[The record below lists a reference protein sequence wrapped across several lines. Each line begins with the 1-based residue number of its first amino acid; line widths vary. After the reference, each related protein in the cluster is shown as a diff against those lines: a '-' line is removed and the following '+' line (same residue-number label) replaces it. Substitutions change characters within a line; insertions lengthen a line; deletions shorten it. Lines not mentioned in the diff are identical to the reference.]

1 MTRASYHLTV
11 LGLLGVMTVGG
22 LGTRWDPETA
32 RAGGAPSPVPIAS
45 SRIVFPGVPSVQA
58 APRVEPSA
66 QAASRAEPPARQLV
80 PKSQPISPTPKDEKP
95 LAIAPSTPP
104 LAPRAQV
111 RWVQNFRPTELFAGP
126 EPGAPSLGQAPQF
139 SSFHLLE
146 TGASD
151 RLKLFDPGKGNGTLP
166 RQVWASS
173 QDFGPAGSPRPEFE
187 LAAGGGPDPRTNQ
200 QVPTRVGQEW
210 PTNPTA
216 ELAVAL
222 DGESGGLLYG
232 KDAHKRLAPASLT
245 KIMTAIV
252 AIERGNPQDKVAID
266 VDSRTMWESTVM
278 GLTPGESLALETL
291 LYGLM
296 LPSGNDAALAIARH
310 VGGSEA
316 RFVDLMNEKVKAL
329 GLQDTQ
335 FRNPHGLDAE
345 GHYSSAYDM
354 AIMARYAMQSPLF
367 QSLSGAQHWQA
378 EGYDLWNLNKLLGH
392 YPGADGVKV
401 GFTDNAGRC
410 LVASATRDGHR
421 VFVTVIRSHDPAGD
435 SRALLDYAFQN
446 FKW

>member
-1 MTRASYHLTV
+1 
-11 LGLLGVMTVGG
+11 
-22 LGTRWDPETA
+22 
-32 RAGGAPSPVPIAS
+32 
-45 SRIVFPGVPSVQA
+45 
-58 APRVEPSA
+58 
-66 QAASRAEPPARQLV
+66 
-80 PKSQPISPTPKDEKP
+80 
-95 LAIAPSTPP
+95 
-104 LAPRAQV
+104 
-111 RWVQNFRPTELFAGP
+111 
-126 EPGAPSLGQAPQF
+126 
-139 SSFHLLE
+139 
-146 TGASD
+146 
-151 RLKLFDPGKGNGTLP
+151 
-166 RQVWASS
+166 
-173 QDFGPAGSPRPEFE
+173 
-187 LAAGGGPDPRTNQ
+187 
-200 QVPTRVGQEW
+200 
-210 PTNPTA
+210 
-216 ELAVAL
+216 
-222 DGESGGLLYG
+222 LLYG

-296 LPSGNDAALAIARH
+296 LPSGNDAALAIAHH

-316 RFVDLMNEKVKAL
+316 RFVEMMNEKAKAL

-345 GHYSSAYDM
+345 GHYSSAYDL

-367 QSLSGAQHWQA
+367 QSLSAAQHWQA

-421 VFVTVIRSHDPAGD
+421 VFVTVIRSQDPAGD